1 MHLENF
7 PYLTFGSAPSAPT
20 FIMGIRRRRA
30 SAKMPP
36 TRHGFRSSLHRS
48 VINKRV
54 NSIDAVIPYRSRGRL
69 FAKFVCTSVVTP
81 HDYLRIDSPLIS
93 CVPPRT
99 HRYPVPVPVK
109 VKFNVTTLPV
119 SFFLRRLNHASHFYA
134 WTRSWFVVRYFR
146 ADFAKCQLSFL
157 FLSLTWVIMV
167 IISIFC
173 NV

>member
-36 TRHGFRSSLHRS
+36 IRHEFRSSLHRI

-54 NSIDAVIPYRSRGRL
+54 NSIDVVSRTGHVGVFSRSLLVRQSWRR
-69 FAKFVCTSVVTP
+69 AII
-81 HDYLRIDSPLIS
+81 YLRIDSPLIS

-99 HRYPVPVPVK
+99 HRYPIPVPVK

-134 WTRSWFVVRYFR
+134 WTRSWFVVRYSGGFCKM
-146 ADFAKCQLSFL
+146 AV
-157 FLSLTWVIMV
+157 VIC
-167 IISIFC
+167 SC
-173 NV
+173 LLPE